1 MILCNYAFNI
11 SEDEIHDMN
20 KTLYRNFRAYTEA
33 KCAFVIAE
41 EIKAIKMNKI
51 SETYKSKEKNSGA
64 ANFGNNKKN
73 NKDHQS
79 NSNSSV
85 DKTLPRRAHTAG
97 RIVTFQLNTLKT
109 CKGRATKLNQ

>member
-1 MILCNYAFNI
+1 MDPTHNFRTFFCLLEWFSEAQLLYPTIINDKEIGCLFSDSLNNKILCNYAFNI

-51 SETYKSKEKNSGA
+51 SETYKSK
-64 ANFGNNKKN
+64 
-73 NKDHQS
+73 
-79 NSNSSV
+79 
-85 DKTLPRRAHTAG
+85 
-97 RIVTFQLNTLKT
+97 
-109 CKGRATKLNQ
+109 